1 MRKLNVIIT
10 ACILVLFIIHG
21 VFGALLLT
29 GSGSTALKPVAW
41 TAAGLT
47 VVHIVISLKLT
58 FDTLK
63 IQKQTGV
70 SYFKEN
76 RLFWARRISGF
87 AVMVLL
93 VFHMTAFGYSK
104 GGFYRLKVFDDIK
117 LITQILFIAAL
128 GTHVVSNAKP
138 MLISFGIKSLRPRTA
153 DILIVLSVLLFCMA
167 AAIVIYYL
175 KWNAF

>member
-21 VFGALLLT
+21 IFGALLLAGY
-29 GSGSTALKPVAW
+29 GSSALKSMAW
-41 TAAGLT
+41 TATLLT
-47 VVHIVISLKLT
+47 AIHIVISLKLT

-63 IQKQTGV
+63 IQNKTGV
-70 SYFKEN
+70 SYFREN

-87 AVMVLL
+87 AVIVLL
-93 VFHMTAFGYSK
+93 VFHMTAYGYSA
-104 GGFYRLKVFDDIK
+104 GGFYRLKVFDIIK
-117 LITQILFIAAL
+117 LITQILFAAAL
-128 GTHVVSNAKP
+128 GTHVISNAKP
-138 MLISFGIKSLRPRTA
+138 MLISFGVRSLKPRTE
-153 DILIVLSVLLFCMA
+153 DILIVLSVLLFCMT